1 MQLSGTPA
9 RLVFDKLHL
18 YIFCMLSCVLFC
30 LQVSSCRCV
39 ADAHGLGGGDIEAE
53 ANEQAAAVA
62 SAALAALSSAKV
74 RPSSSSA
81 KQQPCQQQQDTDAD
95 EPDQRPSAKNKQ
107 QGNGTQQKQQQQ
119 QQQQGKRQKSPGMC
133 GRKAA
138 GEDSDGTSSYSD
150 VASSSESDA
159 GSVQLTVSF
168 ASSSEGYSDDGS
180 SSSAGSVSDAE
191 ASQPCWGAAAGA
203 QQLLEPGLAWASGA
217 CASAALE
224 LVPKPAILAAVG
236 ELVLRV
242 EEEQC
247 RQAAARHF
255 GVQQVGRL

>member
-1 MQLSGTPA
+1 
-9 RLVFDKLHL
+9 
-18 YIFCMLSCVLFC
+18 MLSCVLFC

-119 QQQQGKRQKSPGMC
+119 KQQQQQQRKRQKSPGMC